1 MYNQVSLYRYFDVE
15 DTLLYVGVSDD
26 PLRRAKEHR
35 SKFWYDKA
43 YRATTEWYPSK
54 VLAHEAERRAI
65 IFENPVF
72 NKKRPRLPANFLA
85 IDPHAVYV
93 ADILTDLPNHSDPQ
107 TGEICI
113 TPEQLAGFD
122 AVDVSQKLVEAQ
134 EASKTSVLQSEVELQ
149 NALVVKRQ
157 SNSCSLTGGIN
168 RCWKSLAKLWLMRR
182 SVVWGRRHQTRSV
195 W

>member
-93 ADILTDLPNHSDPQ
+93 ADILTDLRNHSDPQ

-113 TPEQLAGFD
+113 TPEELAGFD
-122 AVDVSQKLVEAQ
+122 AVDVSQIYDVLSYLCWLGRLRVRITSQ
-134 EASKTSVLQSEVELQ
+134 RVYWVLSNKTSRR
-149 NALVVKRQ
+149 ALMKGFVR
-157 SNSCSLTGGIN
+157 NLP
-168 RCWKSLAKLWLMRR
+168 LPA
-182 SVVWGRRHQTRSV
+182 
-195 W
+195 